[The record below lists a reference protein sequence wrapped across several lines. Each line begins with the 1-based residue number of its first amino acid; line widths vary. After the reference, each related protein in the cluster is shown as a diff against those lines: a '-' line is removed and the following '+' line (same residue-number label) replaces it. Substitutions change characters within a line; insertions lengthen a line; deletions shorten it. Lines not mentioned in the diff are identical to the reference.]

1 MNLPNKLTVFR
12 ICLSPIF
19 LIALLWESLPHHYM
33 IALIIFAIASIT
45 DMIDGYI
52 ARKFNLITD
61 FGKFLDPLAD
71 KVLVSCAMVGMV
83 ELGLISSWF
92 CVITLAREFI
102 VSSIRLT
109 AAGNGKVI
117 AANYWGKV
125 KTVMQMISIIVILFL
140 QEILYIVFGFISQF
154 TSIFLPYINI
164 AYTAADW
171 VGFVLMFITA
181 VATCISGF
189 IYVKDNAKFI
199 KTK

>member
-1 MNLPNKLTVFR
+1 MNLPNKLTILR

-19 LIALLWESLPHHYM
+19 LIALLWESLPHHYI
-33 IALIIFAIASIT
+33 IALVIFVFASIT
-45 DMIDGYI
+45 DMIDGKI
-52 ARKFNLITD
+52 ARKRNLITD

-125 KTVMQMISIIVILFL
+125 KTVMQMVAIITVLTLHEGI
-140 QEILYIVFGFISQF
+140 YICTTYFSAWFA
-154 TSIFLPYINI
+154 PYAPITGTVVYWI
-164 AYTAADW
+164 D
-171 VGFVLMFITA
+171 FVLMFATA
-181 VATCISGF
+181 VATCISGY